1 MCRVNILQSAF
12 EQGTEWLL
20 EQTSEA
26 TLGVWAY
33 ETLLC
38 VYLLQKSANHHQA
51 IYLHQL
57 SANWSNISIYPS
69 LKVNYFECVPDC
81 MVLCVS
87 RACLLP
93 GSKQLIL
100 PSLFFFLMLL
110 KYTHRPDLQ
119 KMKCCLFYS
128 HIIIQANYWFASF
141 FTFILSHNCWVS
153 KLKAFQ
159 WTSSALWG
167 VNKKISNSEFH
178 RRERK
183 NEMRSLHSHQ

>member
-1 MCRVNILQSAF
+1 MCICYRN
-12 EQGTEWLL
+12 
-20 EQTSEA
+20 
-26 TLGVWAY
+26 
-33 ETLLC
+33 
-38 VYLLQKSANHHQA
+38 
-51 IYLHQL
+51 QL
-57 SANWSNISIYPS
+57 TITRLFISISSQPIGPTYQFTLAWRS
-69 LKVNYFECVPDC
+69 IILSV
-81 MVLCVS
+81 
-87 RACLLP
+87 CLIAWFSVCHGLVCFLDQNNWFCP
-93 GSKQLIL
+93 VF
-100 PSLFFFLMLL
+100 FFFLMLL

-183 NEMRSLHSHQ
+183 DEMRSLHSHQ